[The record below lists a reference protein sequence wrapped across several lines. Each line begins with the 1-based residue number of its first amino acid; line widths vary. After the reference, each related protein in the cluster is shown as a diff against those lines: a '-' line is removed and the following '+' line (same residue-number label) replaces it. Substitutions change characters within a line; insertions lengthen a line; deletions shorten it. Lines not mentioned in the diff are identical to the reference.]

1 MPKGTCAS
9 CLDFDVDKVVKSKEK
24 LKPTWLQKTDFVREF
39 IHSQNLKLRSPT
51 KHNVIM
57 KLKLSS
63 AHAGKKILYWA
74 ATEKSEK
81 NPLIVDARK
90 AYHNFENS
98 GVALVSPDGNVTV
111 KIACPQLYKAKVE
124 NKDSN
129 TTFFRHLH
137 FVVQEKDSWG
147 QQIYTKIV
155 ICKYTLKQFLQ
166 HKDDE
171 LTILINALPSEY
183 YAKDHIPNSFN
194 LFHKDVAKM
203 TTEKLK
209 EWFHDVVKVHYPK
222 LYSYVKKRKLD
233 IYELPI
239 IVYCAHDKCNAA
251 ELTIKELM
259 KKGFVNID
267 EYDGGMKEYRKKFP
281 QEK

>member
-9 CLDFDVDKVVKSKEK
+9 CLDFDVDKLVKSNDKI
-24 LKPTWLQKTDFVREF
+24 KPTWLQKTDFVREF
-39 IHSQNLKLRSPT
+39 IHSQSLKLRSPSN
-51 KHNVIM
+51 HDVIM
-57 KLKLSS
+57 KLNLHPS
-63 AHAGKKILYWA
+63 HAGKKILYWA
-74 ATEKSEK
+74 TTEKSEK
-81 NPLIVDARK
+81 SPLIVDARK

-98 GVALVSPDGNVTV
+98 GVASVTSNGDVTV
-111 KIACPQLYKAKVE
+111 KIACPQLYSVKIE
-124 NKDSN
+124 NNDN
-129 TTFFRHLH
+129 NMIFFRHLH
-137 FVVQEKDSWG
+137 FVVQENNSWG

-171 LTILINALPSEY
+171 LTVLINALPSDY

-203 TTEKLK
+203 TTEKLE
-209 EWFHDVVKVHYPK
+209 EWFHDVVKIHYPK
-222 LYSYVKKRKLD
+222 LYTYVKKKQLG

-251 ELTIKELM
+251 ELTITELM
-259 KKGFVNID
+259 KKGFVNIN